1 MIYSESD
8 HILNQSH
15 LSVYSNQN
23 PINQNQISG
32 KEIILD
38 IDNALMSDNEKIL
51 NVNMIQPSI
60 HAHWLCIDGVQPMIS
75 ENPNVAQLEKEAE
88 KLNFTTLSQH
98 DTSPKL
104 NRGDMAVEA
113 LNMLSYV
120 LLLFN
125 NSRCHSEKSF

>member
-1 MIYSESD
+1 
-8 HILNQSH
+8 
-15 LSVYSNQN
+15 
-23 PINQNQISG
+23 
-32 KEIILD
+32 
-38 IDNALMSDNEKIL
+38 MSDNEKIL

-125 NSRCHSEKSF
+125 NSRCHSEKEFLMMLYLSTL